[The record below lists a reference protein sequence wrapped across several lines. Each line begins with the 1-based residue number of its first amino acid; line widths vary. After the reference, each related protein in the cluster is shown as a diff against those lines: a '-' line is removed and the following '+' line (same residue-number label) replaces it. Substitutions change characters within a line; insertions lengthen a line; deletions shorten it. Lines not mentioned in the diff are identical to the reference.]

1 MKKLRFSLLSLA
13 VAAALLLPALP
24 ARAEGLEL
32 TAPSAVLMEA
42 STGRV
47 LFEKDPHAVRS
58 CASIT
63 KVMTLC
69 LVFEAIDSG
78 RLSLDQTLTA
88 SAHAAS
94 MGGSDIWLE
103 EGEAMSVDDLIKA
116 TVIMSANDAAVVL
129 AEAVSGSE
137 EVFVAQ
143 MNEKA
148 QQLGMNDTVFK
159 NCNGL
164 DEEGHV
170 TSAYDVALMSRE
182 LIRHEKVFDYTLT
195 WMDSVRGGETQL
207 VNTNKLIRSYQGIT
221 GLKTGTTGQAG
232 SCITATAE
240 RNGLSLI
247 AVVLGAD
254 STDHRF
260 QDAAA
265 LLDYGF
271 AGWKA
276 TVPEA
281 PALEPVPVAR
291 GMAPTVEAQ
300 VGESPSLLLEAAETG
315 SVETEVLL
323 EELTAPVKA
332 GDVIGTVRYSR
343 GGAGRGGHHRRRGRG
358 GGHLCLGLGP
368 PVPGAFRP
376 LRKDCPG
383 QWELFWKECRTNL
396 QIASTY
402 CRIEAQRTAP
412 PSSVDGIAEGAG
424 PFPPRQGAPWE
435 PYKEVICNATEIGIQ
450 LSQRLCFPA
459 RI

>member
-1 MKKLRFSLLSLA
+1 MKKLRLCALSLLT
-13 VAAALLLPALP
+13 AAALLLPALP
-24 ARAEGLEL
+24 ARAEGLEV

-42 STGRV
+42 STGQV
-47 LFEKDPHAVRS
+47 LFEKDPHALRS

-69 LVFEAIDSG
+69 LVFQAIDSG
-78 RLSLDQTLTA
+78 QLSLDQTLTA

-103 EGEAMSVDDLIKA
+103 EGESMTVDDLIKA

-137 EVFVAQ
+137 EAFVAQ

-207 VNTNKLIRSYQGIT
+207 VNTNKLIRGYPGIT

-240 RNGLSLI
+240 REGLSLI

-276 TVPEA
+276 TVPES

-291 GMAPTVEAQ
+291 GMEPQVEPVLGEMPT
-300 VGESPSLLLEAAETG
+300 LLLKAGEAGE
-315 SVETEVLL
+315 VETTVTY
-323 EELTAPVKA
+323 EELTAPVTR
-332 GDVIGTVRYSR
+332 GDVIGQVT
-343 GGAGRGGHHRRRGRG
+343 
-358 GGHLCLGLGP
+358 C
-368 PVPGAFRP
+368 
-376 LRKDCPG
+376 
-383 QWELFWKECRTNL
+383 T
-396 QIASTY
+396 
-402 CRIEAQRTAP
+402 
-412 PSSVDGIAEGAG
+412 VDGSVMAQVDITAG
-424 PFPPRQGAPWE
+424 EDVAQVTFFG
-435 PYKEVICNATEIGIQ
+435 V
-450 LSQRLCFPA
+450 LSHLVQALFNL
-459 RI
+459 

>member
-1 MKKLRFSLLSLA
+1 MKRIGRKTIALLL
-13 VAAALLLPALP
+13 AAALALP
-24 ARAEGLEL
+24 GLSAQGAEASV
-32 TAPSAVLMEA
+32 TAPAAVLMEA

-47 LFEKDPHAVRS
+47 LAEKEPHQQRP

-63 KVMTLC
+63 KVMTL
-69 LVFEAIDSG
+69 LLTFEAIEAG
-78 RLSLDQTLTA
+78 KLSLTDTLTA

-103 EGEAMSVDDLIKA
+103 EGEQMTVDDLIKA

-137 EVFVAQ
+137 EAFVAR
-143 MNEKA
+143 MNERA
-148 QQLGMNDTVFK
+148 GELGMADTVFK

-182 LIRHEKVFDYTLT
+182 LICHEKVFDYTLT

-240 RNGLSLI
+240 REGLSLI

-260 QDAAA
+260 QDAAV

-271 AGWKA
+271 AGWEVA
-276 TVPEA
+276 RPQPPQLGE
-281 PALEPVPVAR
+281 VPVAG
-291 GMAPTVEAQ
+291 GMETTVPAQ
-300 VGESPSLLLEAAETG
+300 VEDLPSLL
-315 SVETEVLL
+315 VEKGQGEQVEEEVTWQPD
-323 EELTAPVKA
+323 LTAPITQGQTIGRITYRLA
-332 GDVIGTVRYSR
+332 GETLGEADITA
-343 GGAGRGGHHRRRGRG
+343 GAA
-358 GGHLCLGLGP
+358 
-368 PVPGAFRP
+368 VEAVTFFAAFRS
-376 LRKDCPG
+376 LWQAVLTWC
-383 QWELFWKECRTNL
+383 
-396 QIASTY
+396 
-402 CRIEAQRTAP
+402 
-412 PSSVDGIAEGAG
+412 
-424 PFPPRQGAPWE
+424 
-435 PYKEVICNATEIGIQ
+435 
-450 LSQRLCFPA
+450 
-459 RI
+459 

>member
-1 MKKLRFSLLSLA
+1 MKKLRLCVLSLLT
-13 VAAALLLPALP
+13 AAALLPALP
-24 ARAEGLEL
+24 ARAEGLEV

-42 STGRV
+42 STGQV
-47 LFEKDPHAVRS
+47 LFEKDPHALRS

-69 LVFEAIDSG
+69 LVFQALDSG
-78 RLSLDQTLTA
+78 QLSLDQTLTA

-103 EGEAMSVDDLIKA
+103 EGESMTVDDLIKA

-137 EVFVAQ
+137 EAFVAQ

-207 VNTNKLIRSYQGIT
+207 VNTNKLIRGYPGIT

-240 RNGLSLI
+240 REGLSLI

-291 GMAPTVEAQ
+291 GMEPQVEPVLGEMPT
-300 VGESPSLLLEAAETG
+300 LLLKAGEAGE
-315 SVETEVLL
+315 VETAVTY
-323 EELTAPVKA
+323 EELTAPVTR
-332 GDVIGTVRYSR
+332 GDVIGQVT
-343 GGAGRGGHHRRRGRG
+343 
-358 GGHLCLGLGP
+358 C
-368 PVPGAFRP
+368 
-376 LRKDCPG
+376 
-383 QWELFWKECRTNL
+383 T
-396 QIASTY
+396 
-402 CRIEAQRTAP
+402 
-412 PSSVDGIAEGAG
+412 VDGSVMAQVDITAG
-424 PFPPRQGAPWE
+424 EDVAQVTFFG
-435 PYKEVICNATEIGIQ
+435 V
-450 LSQRLCFPA
+450 LSHLVQALFTL
-459 RI
+459 

>member
-1 MKKLRFSLLSLA
+1 MVPMKKLRVFVLTAILA
-13 VAAALLLPALP
+13 VALAVQGFPVH
-24 ARAEGLEL
+24 AEEL
-32 TAPSAVLMEA
+32 AITAPSGVLMEA

-47 LFEKDPHAVRS
+47 LFEKNSHEVRP

-69 LVFEAIDSG
+69 LVFEAIDDG

-103 EGEAMSVDDLIKA
+103 EGESMSVNDLIKA

-137 EVFVAQ
+137 EAFVTA

-148 QQLGMNDTVFK
+148 KELGMNDTVFK

-182 LIRHEKVFDYTLT
+182 LITHEKIFDYTLT
-195 WMDSVRGGETQL
+195 WMDTVRNGETQL

-221 GLKTGTTGQAG
+221 GLKTGTTSQAG

-240 RNGLSLI
+240 RDGLELI
-247 AVVLGAD
+247 GVVLGAD

-271 AGWKA
+271 ANWKVV
-276 TVPEA
+276 VPKL
-281 PALEPVPVAR
+281 PALERVPVSR
-291 GMAPTVEAQ
+291 GMTSDVAPQA
-300 VGESPSLLLEAAETG
+300 GESPKLLLQSTETG
-315 SVETEVLL
+315 EVETNVSWK
-323 EELTAPVKA
+323 ELVAPISK
-332 GDVIGTVRYSR
+332 GDVIGTVQYTLN
-343 GGAGRGGHHRRRGRG
+343 GETLAQVEITAGEDVEAVTFSSA
-358 GGHLCLGLGP
+358 LGYLLS
-368 PVPGAFRP
+368 A
-376 LRKDCPG
+376 
-383 QWELFWKECRTNL
+383 LF
-396 QIASTY
+396 
-402 CRIEAQRTAP
+402 
-412 PSSVDGIAEGAG
+412 G
-424 PFPPRQGAPWE
+424 
-435 PYKEVICNATEIGIQ
+435 
-450 LSQRLCFPA
+450 LS
-459 RI
+459 

>member
-1 MKKLRFSLLSLA
+1 MKKLRLRALSLA
-13 VAAALLLPALP
+13 AAAALLLPALP
-24 ARAEGLEL
+24 AQGADLEV

-42 STGRV
+42 STGQV

-103 EGEAMSVDDLIKA
+103 EGEAMSVDDLMKA

-137 EVFVAQ
+137 DAFVER
-143 MNEKA
+143 MNQKA
-148 QQLGMNDTVFK
+148 QELGMNDTTFQ

-182 LIRHEKVFDYTLT
+182 LIRHEKIFDYTLT

-240 RNGLSLI
+240 REGLSLI

-271 AGWKA
+271 GGWRV
-276 TVPEA
+276 TEPEA
-281 PALEPVPVAR
+281 PVLDPVPVAR
-291 GMAPTVEAQ
+291 GMAPTVEVQA
-300 VGESPSLLLEAAETG
+300 GESPSILLEAAETG
-315 SVETEVLL
+315 QVETEIVLQ
-323 EELTAPVKA
+323 ELAAPVQA
-332 GDVIGTVRYSR
+332 GEVVGQIHYQVNGKTVAQVDITAVS
-343 GGAGRGGHHRRRGRG
+343 GVEAVTFSGALGR
-358 GGHLCLGLGP
+358 LLQ
-368 PVPGAFRP
+368 A
-376 LRKDCPG
+376 
-383 QWELFWKECRTNL
+383 LF
-396 QIASTY
+396 
-402 CRIEAQRTAP
+402 
-412 PSSVDGIAEGAG
+412 
-424 PFPPRQGAPWE
+424 
-435 PYKEVICNATEIGIQ
+435 Q
-450 LSQRLCFPA
+450 L
-459 RI
+459 

>member
-1 MKKLRFSLLSLA
+1 MKKLRLCALSLLI
-13 VAAALLLPALP
+13 AAALLLPALP
-24 ARAEGLEL
+24 ARAEGLEV

-42 STGRV
+42 STGQV
-47 LFEKDPHAVRS
+47 LFEKDPHALRS

-69 LVFEAIDSG
+69 LVFQALDSG
-78 RLSLDQTLTA
+78 QLSLDQTLTA

-103 EGEAMSVDDLIKA
+103 EGESMTVDDLIKA

-129 AEAVSGSE
+129 AEAVAGSE
-137 EVFVAQ
+137 EAFVAQ

-170 TSAYDVALMSRE
+170 TSAYDVALMSQE

-207 VNTNKLIRSYQGIT
+207 VNTNKLIRGYPGIT

-240 RNGLSLI
+240 REGLSLI

-291 GMAPTVEAQ
+291 GMEPQVEPVLGEMPT
-300 VGESPSLLLEAAETG
+300 LLLKAGEAGE
-315 SVETEVLL
+315 VETAVAY
-323 EELTAPVKA
+323 EELTAPVTR
-332 GDVIGTVRYSR
+332 GNVIGQVT
-343 GGAGRGGHHRRRGRG
+343 
-358 GGHLCLGLGP
+358 C
-368 PVPGAFRP
+368 
-376 LRKDCPG
+376 
-383 QWELFWKECRTNL
+383 T
-396 QIASTY
+396 
-402 CRIEAQRTAP
+402 
-412 PSSVDGIAEGAG
+412 VDGSVMAQVDITAG
-424 PFPPRQGAPWE
+424 EDVAQVTFFG
-435 PYKEVICNATEIGIQ
+435 V
-450 LSQRLCFPA
+450 LSHLVQALFTL
-459 RI
+459 

>member
-1 MKKLRFSLLSLA
+1 MKKLRLCVLSLLT
-13 VAAALLLPALP
+13 AAALLLPALP
-24 ARAEGLEL
+24 ARAEGLEV

-42 STGRV
+42 STGQV
-47 LFEKDPHAVRS
+47 LFEKDPHALRS

-69 LVFEAIDSG
+69 LVFQALDSG
-78 RLSLDQTLTA
+78 QLSLDQTLTA

-103 EGEAMSVDDLIKA
+103 EGESMTVDDLIKA

-137 EVFVAQ
+137 EAFVAQ

-207 VNTNKLIRSYQGIT
+207 VNTNKLIRGYPGIT

-240 RNGLSLI
+240 REGLSLI

-291 GMAPTVEAQ
+291 GMEPQVEPVLGEMPT
-300 VGESPSLLLEAAETG
+300 LLLKAGEAGE
-315 SVETEVLL
+315 VETAVAY
-323 EELTAPVKA
+323 EELTAPVTR
-332 GDVIGTVRYSR
+332 GDVIGQVACT
-343 GGAGRGGHHRRRGRG
+343 
-358 GGHLCLGLGP
+358 
-368 PVPGAFRP
+368 
-376 LRKDCPG
+376 
-383 QWELFWKECRTNL
+383 
-396 QIASTY
+396 
-402 CRIEAQRTAP
+402 
-412 PSSVDGIAEGAG
+412 VDGSVMAQVDITAG
-424 PFPPRQGAPWE
+424 EDVAQVTFFG
-435 PYKEVICNATEIGIQ
+435 V
-450 LSQRLCFPA
+450 LSHLVQALFTL
-459 RI
+459 

>member
-47 LFEKDPHAVRS
+47 LFEKDPHALRS

-137 EVFVAQ
+137 EAFVAQ

-182 LIRHEKVFDYTLT
+182 LIRHEKIFDYTQT
-195 WMDSVRGGETQL
+195 WIDYVRDGATQL
-207 VNTNKLIRSYQGIT
+207 VNTNRLIRSYPGIT
-221 GLKTGTTGQAG
+221 GLKTGTTSQAG

-240 RNGLSLI
+240 RDSLSLVSVI
-247 AVVLGAD
+247 LGAD
-254 STDHRF
+254 STENRF
-260 QDAAA
+260 KDAAA

-271 AGWKA
+271 ANWSV

-281 PALEPVPVAR
+281 PEIGEVPVAG
-291 GMAPTVEAQ
+291 GMEETVAAQ
-300 VGESPSLLLEAAETG
+300 TGDMPKILMKAAERG
-315 SVETEVLL
+315 KVEQNVQLKQD
-323 EELTAPVKA
+323 LTAPVRR
-332 GDVIGTVRYSR
+332 GDVIGKVSYSV
-343 GGAGRGGHHRRRGRG
+343 GGETLAEVDVTAAGD
-358 GGHLCLGLGP
+358 
-368 PVPGAFRP
+368 VEAVTFSSAFFY
-376 LRKDCPG
+376 L
-383 QWELFWKECRTNL
+383 LHSFFTL
-396 QIASTY
+396 
-402 CRIEAQRTAP
+402 
-412 PSSVDGIAEGAG
+412 
-424 PFPPRQGAPWE
+424 
-435 PYKEVICNATEIGIQ
+435 
-450 LSQRLCFPA
+450 
-459 RI
+459 

>member
-1 MKKLRFSLLSLA
+1 MKKLRLCALSLLT
-13 VAAALLLPALP
+13 AAALLLPALP
-24 ARAEGLEL
+24 ARAEGLEV

-42 STGRV
+42 STGQV
-47 LFEKDPHAVRS
+47 LFEKDPHALRS

-78 RLSLDQTLTA
+78 QLSLDQTLTA

-103 EGEAMSVDDLIKA
+103 EGESMTVDDLIKA
-116 TVIMSANDAAVVL
+116 TVVMSANDAAVVL

-137 EVFVAQ
+137 DAFVAQ

-207 VNTNKLIRSYQGIT
+207 VNTNKLIRSYPGIT

-240 RNGLSLI
+240 REGLSLI

-281 PALEPVPVAR
+281 PVLEPVPVAR
-291 GMAPTVEAQ
+291 GMEPQVEPVLGEMPT
-300 VGESPSLLLEAAETG
+300 LLLKAGEAGE
-315 SVETEVLL
+315 VETAVAY
-323 EELTAPVKA
+323 EELTAPVTR
-332 GDVIGTVRYSR
+332 GDVIGQVT
-343 GGAGRGGHHRRRGRG
+343 
-358 GGHLCLGLGP
+358 C
-368 PVPGAFRP
+368 
-376 LRKDCPG
+376 
-383 QWELFWKECRTNL
+383 T
-396 QIASTY
+396 
-402 CRIEAQRTAP
+402 
-412 PSSVDGIAEGAG
+412 VDGSVMAQVDITAG
-424 PFPPRQGAPWE
+424 EDVAQVTFFG
-435 PYKEVICNATEIGIQ
+435 V
-450 LSQRLCFPA
+450 LSHLVQALFTL
-459 RI
+459 

>member
-1 MKKLRFSLLSLA
+1 MKKLRLRALSLA
-13 VAAALLLPALP
+13 AAALLLPAFP
-24 ARAEGLEL
+24 AQGADLEV

-42 STGRV
+42 STGQV

-103 EGEAMSVDDLIKA
+103 EGEAMSVDDLLKA

-137 EVFVAQ
+137 DAFVER
-143 MNEKA
+143 MNQKA
-148 QQLGMNDTVFK
+148 QELGMNDTVFK

-182 LIRHEKVFDYTLT
+182 LIRHEKIFDYTLT
-195 WMDSVRGGETQL
+195 WMDSVRDGATQL

-240 RNGLSLI
+240 REGLSLI

-271 AGWKA
+271 GGWRV
-276 TVPEA
+276 TEPEA
-281 PALEPVPVAR
+281 PVLDPVPVAR
-291 GMAPTVEAQ
+291 GMAPTVEVQA
-300 VGESPSLLLEAAETG
+300 GESPSILLEADETG
-315 SVETEVLL
+315 QVETEIVLQ
-323 EELTAPVKA
+323 ELAAPVQA
-332 GDVIGTVRYSR
+332 GEVVGQIHYQVNGKTVAQVDITAVS
-343 GGAGRGGHHRRRGRG
+343 GVEAVTFSGALGR
-358 GGHLCLGLGP
+358 LLQ
-368 PVPGAFRP
+368 A
-376 LRKDCPG
+376 
-383 QWELFWKECRTNL
+383 LF
-396 QIASTY
+396 
-402 CRIEAQRTAP
+402 
-412 PSSVDGIAEGAG
+412 
-424 PFPPRQGAPWE
+424 
-435 PYKEVICNATEIGIQ
+435 Q
-450 LSQRLCFPA
+450 L
-459 RI
+459 

>member
-1 MKKLRFSLLSLA
+1 MKKLRLRALSLA
-13 VAAALLLPALP
+13 AAAALLLPALP
-24 ARAEGLEL
+24 AQGADLEV

-42 STGRV
+42 STGQV

-103 EGEAMSVDDLIKA
+103 EGEAMSVDDLMKA

-137 EVFVAQ
+137 DAFVER
-143 MNEKA
+143 MNQKA
-148 QQLGMNDTVFK
+148 QELGMNDTAFK

-182 LIRHEKVFDYTLT
+182 LIRHEKIFDYTMT

-240 RNGLSLI
+240 REGLSLI

-271 AGWKA
+271 GGWRV
-276 TVPEA
+276 TEPEA
-281 PALEPVPVAR
+281 PVLDPVPVAQ
-291 GMAPTVEAQ
+291 GMAPTVEVQA
-300 VGESPSLLLEAAETG
+300 GESPSILLEAAETG
-315 SVETEVLL
+315 QVETEIVLQ
-323 EELTAPVKA
+323 ELAAPIQAGEVVGQIHYQVNGKIVAQVDITAVSGVEA
-332 GDVIGTVRYSR
+332 VTFS
-343 GGAGRGGHHRRRGRG
+343 GALGR
-358 GGHLCLGLGP
+358 LLQ
-368 PVPGAFRP
+368 A
-376 LRKDCPG
+376 
-383 QWELFWKECRTNL
+383 LF
-396 QIASTY
+396 
-402 CRIEAQRTAP
+402 
-412 PSSVDGIAEGAG
+412 
-424 PFPPRQGAPWE
+424 
-435 PYKEVICNATEIGIQ
+435 Q
-450 LSQRLCFPA
+450 L
-459 RI
+459 

>member
-1 MKKLRFSLLSLA
+1 MKKLRLCVLSLLT
-13 VAAALLLPALP
+13 AAALLLPALP
-24 ARAEGLEL
+24 ARAEGLEV

-42 STGRV
+42 STGQV
-47 LFEKDPHAVRS
+47 LFEKDPHALRS

-69 LVFEAIDSG
+69 LVFQALDSG
-78 RLSLDQTLTA
+78 QLSLDQTLTA

-103 EGEAMSVDDLIKA
+103 EGESMTVDDLIKA

-137 EVFVAQ
+137 EAFVAQ

-182 LIRHEKVFDYTLT
+182 LIRHEKVFDYALT

-221 GLKTGTTGQAG
+221 GLKTGTTSQAG
-232 SCITATAE
+232 SCIAATAE
-240 RNGLSLI
+240 RDGMELI

-276 TVPEA
+276 TVPES

-291 GMAPTVEAQ
+291 GMEPQVEPVLGEMPT
-300 VGESPSLLLEAAETG
+300 LLLKAGEAGE
-315 SVETEVLL
+315 VETAVTY
-323 EELTAPVKA
+323 EELTAPVTR
-332 GDVIGTVRYSR
+332 GDVIGQVT
-343 GGAGRGGHHRRRGRG
+343 
-358 GGHLCLGLGP
+358 C
-368 PVPGAFRP
+368 
-376 LRKDCPG
+376 
-383 QWELFWKECRTNL
+383 T
-396 QIASTY
+396 
-402 CRIEAQRTAP
+402 
-412 PSSVDGIAEGAG
+412 VDGSVMAQVDITAG
-424 PFPPRQGAPWE
+424 EDVAQVTFFG
-435 PYKEVICNATEIGIQ
+435 V
-450 LSQRLCFPA
+450 LSHLVQALFTL
-459 RI
+459 